1 MELPSSCIGLHRAPR
16 KLGLRMSE
24 IPIVSVWFTYTWVYL
39 KASFHFWAQ
48 ACCFQAFSGA
58 SFTML
63 QISNP
68 APSHQST
75 RKPSAYFHF
84 LAECSVWAILELAL
98 VVDIINHARSD
109 DVRLQA
115 FLLGNIIKTESPAPA
130 ANKSINNRETAGN
143 SFQLSNRHLHHN
155 DSFLVLPDSLI
166 LISKRTPWAL
176 EES

>member
-1 MELPSSCIGLHRAPR
+1 
-16 KLGLRMSE
+16 MSV
-24 IPIVSVWFTYTWVYL
+24 IPIVSVWFTYTWLYL

-48 ACCFQAFSGA
+48 AWRFQAFSGA

-63 QISNP
+63 WISNP

-98 VVDIINHARSD
+98 VVDIIDHSRSND
-109 DVRLQA
+109 IGLQA

-130 ANKSINNRETAGN
+130 ANKSTNNRATARN
-143 SFQLSNRHLHHN
+143 SFQSSNRHFHHN

-166 LISKRTPWAL
+166 SKRTPWAL